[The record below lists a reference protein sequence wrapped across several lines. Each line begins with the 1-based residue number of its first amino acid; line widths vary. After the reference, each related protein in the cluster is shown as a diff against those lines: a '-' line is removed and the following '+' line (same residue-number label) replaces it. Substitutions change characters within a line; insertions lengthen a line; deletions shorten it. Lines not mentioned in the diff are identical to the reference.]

1 MVVRQPFRHV
11 RADAAH
17 AAHVTPITILLVEIS
32 QQTREFVRD
41 HRTENV
47 RDVALHAKRTPDLDL
62 PWALDQI
69 AGWQT
74 ARTKLPRWAETDGII
89 YPPHLSMEQCSSEP
103 TARYKAELAVRLM
116 AADAAPMQSDATAR
130 TRSGQSDG
138 PHESTVSV
146 TSTGAVPA
154 APRRGRLI
162 DLTGGFG
169 VDFSTMARNFAQ
181 AVYVERQ
188 RDLCAIAR
196 HNLDLLGLDDAQV
209 VNADAASFLA
219 TAEDADIIVIDP
231 ARRDEH
237 GGRTFAIADCTPDV
251 LGMLDLLTAK
261 AGHVLVKLSPMLDWH
276 KAVEDCR
283 GTVREVHIVA
293 VANECKELLLV
304 LRGQPDAVPVEDVP
318 VTVHCV
324 NITARGTERF
334 TVAADATGV
343 RSVGTARHSD
353 GVVTGTTNV
362 ESAND
367 GETLTGS
374 ADGAS
379 TGVTAGGTVVEN
391 SPTTDADGDPV
402 SHADDGL
409 PFRYLYEPNA
419 AIMKAGCFAALSTA
433 FGVSQLAPN
442 SHLFVSD
449 TPVERFPGRAFRVTA
464 VMTMG
469 KKDLKRGLSGLT
481 HANITTRNFPMSVSQ
496 LRGRLKLQDGGDA
509 YLFATTDRD
518 DRRIIIRAT
527 HL

>member
-1 MVVRQPFRHV
+1 M
-11 RADAAH
+11 
-17 AAHVTPITILLVEIS
+17 EIS
-32 QQTREFVRD
+32 QQTREFIRS
-41 HRTENV
+41 HRTGNV
-47 RDVALHAKRTPDLDL
+47 RDLALHTKRTPDLDL

-74 ARTKLPRWAETDGII
+74 ARSKLPRWADTDGII

-103 TARYKAELAVRLM
+103 TARYKAELAARLM
-116 AADAAPMQSDATAR
+116 APDGAPAQSDIAAHAQSEQSDEPHDTTVSTTTTDAAAPDVAS
-130 TRSGQSDG
+130 
-138 PHESTVSV
+138 ST
-146 TSTGAVPA
+146 
-154 APRRGRLI
+154 PRRGRLI

-304 LRGQPDAVPVEDVP
+304 LRGQPDAVPVEDEP
-318 VTVHCV
+318 VIVHCV
-324 NITARGTERF
+324 NITARGAERF
-334 TVAADATGV
+334 TVVADAAGIHAI
-343 RSVGTARHSD
+343 GTARHPD
-353 GVVTGTTNV
+353 DDAIDATGA
-362 ESAND
+362 ESINA
-367 GETLTGS
+367 GAACTGS
-374 ADGAS
+374 ADGGS
-379 TGVTAGGTVVEN
+379 TGITVNRTATEGNPSNIARGT
-391 SPTTDADGDPV
+391 TADSEPV
-402 SHADDGL
+402 HSADDGL

-419 AIMKAGCFAALSTA
+419 AIMKAGCFAALSSA
-433 FGVSQLAPN
+433 FGVPQLAPN
-442 SHLFVSD
+442 SHLFGSD
-449 TPVERFPGRAFRVTA
+449 TPVEGFPGRAFRVDA
-464 VMTMG
+464 IMTMG

-481 HANITTRNFPMSVSQ
+481 HANISTRNFPMSVNQ
-496 LRGRLKLQDGGDA
+496 LRSKLRLQDGGDA
-509 YLFATTDRD
+509 YLFATTDRNA
-518 DRRIIIRAT
+518 RRIIIRAT
-527 HL
+527 RL

>member
-1 MVVRQPFRHV
+1 M
-11 RADAAH
+11 
-17 AAHVTPITILLVEIS
+17 EIS
-32 QQTREFVRD
+32 QQTREFIRS
-41 HRTENV
+41 HRTDNV
-47 RDVALHAKRTPDLDL
+47 RDLALHAKRTPDLDL

-74 ARTKLPRWAETDGII
+74 ARTKLPQWADTDGII

-103 TARYKAELAVRLM
+103 TARYKAELATRLM
-116 AADAAPMQSDATAR
+116 A
-130 TRSGQSDG
+130 SDG
-138 PHESTVSV
+138 AP
-146 TSTGAVPA
+146 

-188 RDLCAIAR
+188 PDLCAIAR
-196 HNLDLLGLDDAQV
+196 HNLDLLELGDAQV

-219 TAEDADIIVIDP
+219 TADRADVIVIDP

-318 VTVHCV
+318 VIVHCV

-334 TVAADATGV
+334 TVMADAAGV
-343 RSVGTARHSD
+343 HAVGTARHPDDAATCAANAESINANAVCTDSTNGGAVVGD
-353 GVVTGTTNV
+353 GPTGN
-362 ESAND
+362 
-367 GETLTGS
+367 
-374 ADGAS
+374 
-379 TGVTAGGTVVEN
+379 AG
-391 SPTTDADGDPV
+391 
-402 SHADDGL
+402 DGL

-419 AIMKAGCFAALSTA
+419 AIMKAGCFDALSST
-433 FGVSQLAPN
+433 FGVPQLATN
-442 SHLFVSD
+442 SHLFISD
-449 TPVERFPGRAFRVTA
+449 TPVEGFPGRAFRVVA
-464 VMTMG
+464 IMSMG

-481 HANITTRNFPMSVSQ
+481 HANIATRNFPMSVSQ
-496 LRGRLKLQDGGDA
+496 LRSKLKLQDGGDT
-509 YLFATTDRD
+509 YLFATTDRNA
-518 DRRIIIRAT
+518 RRIIIRAT
-527 HL
+527 RL

>member
-1 MVVRQPFRHV
+1 M
-11 RADAAH
+11 
-17 AAHVTPITILLVEIS
+17 EIS
-32 QQTREFVRD
+32 QQTREFIRSHRTDDVRD
-41 HRTENV
+41 L
-47 RDVALHAKRTPDLDL
+47 ALHAKRTPDLDL

-74 ARTKLPRWAETDGII
+74 ARSKLPRWADTDGII

-103 TARYKAELAVRLM
+103 TARYKAELAARLM
-116 AADAAPMQSDATAR
+116 ASDGAPAQSDATAHAQ
-130 TRSGQSDG
+130 SEQSDE
-138 PHESTVSV
+138 PTVP
-146 TSTGAVPA
+146 TTTTDTAAP

-169 VDFSTMARNFAQ
+169 VDFSTMARDFAQ

-188 RDLCAIAR
+188 PDLCAIAR
-196 HNLDLLGLDDAQV
+196 HNLDLLGLGDAQV

-219 TAEDADIIVIDP
+219 TAEDSDIIVIDP

-237 GGRTFAIADCTPDV
+237 GGRTFAIADCTPDI

-304 LRGQPDAVPVEDVP
+304 LRGQPDAVPVEDVT

-334 TVAADATGV
+334 TVMADAAGV
-343 RSVGTARHSD
+343 HAVGTARHPD
-353 GVVTGTTNV
+353 DAATCAANA
-362 ESAND
+362 ESINANAVCTDSTD
-367 GETLTGS
+367 GEPVAEGGPTGN
-374 ADGAS
+374 AVGNP
-379 TGVTAGGTVVEN
+379 GN
-391 SPTTDADGDPV
+391 
-402 SHADDGL
+402 HADDGL

-419 AIMKAGCFAALSTA
+419 AIMKAGCFAALSSA
-433 FGVSQLAPN
+433 FRVPQLAPN
-442 SHLFVSD
+442 SHLFISD
-449 TPVERFPGRAFRVTA
+449 TSVEGFPGRAFRVAT

-481 HANITTRNFPMSVSQ
+481 HANIATRNFPMSVSQ

>member
-1 MVVRQPFRHV
+1 
-11 RADAAH
+11 
-17 AAHVTPITILLVEIS
+17 
-32 QQTREFVRD
+32 
-41 HRTENV
+41 
-47 RDVALHAKRTPDLDL
+47 
-62 PWALDQI
+62 
-69 AGWQT
+69 
-74 ARTKLPRWAETDGII
+74 
-89 YPPHLSMEQCSSEP
+89 
-103 TARYKAELAVRLM
+103 
-116 AADAAPMQSDATAR
+116 
-130 TRSGQSDG
+130 
-138 PHESTVSV
+138 
-146 TSTGAVPA
+146 
-154 APRRGRLI
+154 
-162 DLTGGFG
+162 
-169 VDFSTMARNFAQ
+169 MARDFAQ

-188 RDLCAIAR
+188 PDLCAIAR
-196 HNLDLLGLDDAQV
+196 HNLDLLGLGDAQV

-219 TAEDADIIVIDP
+219 TADRADIIVIDP

-237 GGRTFAIADCTPDV
+237 GGRTFAIADCTPDI

-283 GTVREVHIVA
+283 GTVQEVHIVA

-304 LRGQPDAVPVEDVP
+304 LRGRPDAVPVEDVT

-334 TVAADATGV
+334 TVMADAAGV
-343 RSVGTARHSD
+343 HAVGTARHPD
-353 GVVTGTTNV
+353 DAATCAANA
-362 ESAND
+362 ESVNANAVCTDSTD
-367 GETLTGS
+367 GEPVAEGGPTGN
-374 ADGAS
+374 AVGNP
-379 TGVTAGGTVVEN
+379 GN
-391 SPTTDADGDPV
+391 
-402 SHADDGL
+402 HADDGL

-419 AIMKAGCFAALSTA
+419 AMMKAGCFAALSSA
-433 FGVSQLAPN
+433 FGVPQLATN

-449 TPVERFPGRAFRVTA
+449 TPVEGFPGRAFRVAT

-481 HANITTRNFPMSVSQ
+481 HANIATRNFPMSVSQ

>member
-1 MVVRQPFRHV
+1 MFRCVHV
-11 RADAAH
+11 GAAH
-17 AAHVTPITILLVEIS
+17 AAHMTPITILLVEIS
-32 QQTREFVRD
+32 QQTREFIRNHRTDDVRD
-41 HRTENV
+41 L
-47 RDVALHAKRTPDLDL
+47 ALHAKRTPDLDL

-74 ARTKLPRWAETDGII
+74 ARSKLPRWADTDGII

-103 TARYKAELAVRLM
+103 AARYKAQLAVRLM
-116 AADAAPMQSDATAR
+116 A
-130 TRSGQSDG
+130 SDG
-138 PHESTVSV
+138 AP
-146 TSTGAVPA
+146 

-188 RDLCAIAR
+188 PDLCDIAR
-196 HNLDLLGLDDAQV
+196 HNLDLLGLGDAQV

-237 GGRTFAIADCTPDV
+237 GGRTFAIADCTPDI

-304 LRGQPDAVPVEDVP
+304 LRGQPDAVPVEDVT

-334 TVAADATGV
+334 TVMADAAGV
-343 RSVGTARHSD
+343 HAVGTTRHPD
-353 GVVTGTTNV
+353 DAATCAANA
-362 ESAND
+362 ESVNANAVCTDSTD
-367 GETLTGS
+367 GEPVAEGGPTGN
-374 ADGAS
+374 AVGNP
-379 TGVTAGGTVVEN
+379 GN
-391 SPTTDADGDPV
+391 
-402 SHADDGL
+402 HADDGL

-419 AIMKAGCFAALSTA
+419 AMMKAGCFAALSSA
-433 FGVSQLAPN
+433 FGVPQLAPN

-449 TPVERFPGRAFRVTA
+449 TPVEGFPGRAFRVDA
-464 VMTMG
+464 IMTMG

-481 HANITTRNFPMSVSQ
+481 HANISTRNFPMSVNQ
-496 LRGRLKLQDGGDA
+496 LRSKLRLQDGGDA
-509 YLFATTDRD
+509 YLFATTDHNA
-518 DRRIIIRAT
+518 RRIIIRAT
-527 HL
+527 RL

>member
-1 MVVRQPFRHV
+1 M
-11 RADAAH
+11 
-17 AAHVTPITILLVEIS
+17 EIS
-32 QQTREFVRD
+32 QQTREFIRSHRTDDVRD
-41 HRTENV
+41 L
-47 RDVALHAKRTPDLDL
+47 ALHAKRTPDLDL

-74 ARTKLPRWAETDGII
+74 ARTKLPQWADTDGII

-103 TARYKAELAVRLM
+103 TARYKAELATRLM
-116 AADAAPMQSDATAR
+116 A
-130 TRSGQSDG
+130 SDG
-138 PHESTVSV
+138 AP
-146 TSTGAVPA
+146 

-188 RDLCAIAR
+188 PDLCDIAR
-196 HNLDLLGLDDAQV
+196 HNLDLLGLGDAQV

-237 GGRTFAIADCTPDV
+237 GGRTFAIADCTPDI

-304 LRGQPDAVPVEDVP
+304 LRGQPDAVPVEDVT

-343 RSVGTARHSD
+343 HSVGTARHSD
-353 GVVTGTTNV
+353 G
-362 ESAND
+362 A
-367 GETLTGS
+367 
-374 ADGAS
+374 A
-379 TGVTAGGTVVEN
+379 TGVTAGGTVAED
-391 SPTTDADGDPV
+391 SSTTDADGDPV

-419 AIMKAGCFAALSTA
+419 AIMKAGCFAALSSA
-433 FGVSQLAPN
+433 FRVPQLAPN
-442 SHLFVSD
+442 SHLFISD
-449 TPVERFPGRAFRVTA
+449 TSVEGFPGRAFRVAT

-469 KKDLKRGLSGLT
+469 KKDLKRGLSGLM
-481 HANITTRNFPMSVSQ
+481 HANIATRNFPMSVSQ

>member
-1 MVVRQPFRHV
+1 MFRCVHV
-11 RADAAH
+11 GAAH
-17 AAHVTPITILLVEIS
+17 AAHMTPITILLVEIS
-32 QQTREFVRD
+32 QQTREFVRN

-47 RDVALHAKRTPDLDL
+47 RDLALHAKRTPDLDL

-103 TARYKAELAVRLM
+103 TARYKAQLAARLM
-116 AADAAPMQSDATAR
+116 AAHGAAAQSDATAR
-130 TRSGQSDG
+130 AQSEQSEQSGR
-138 PHESTVSV
+138 PHEST
-146 TSTGAVPA
+146 TAAAATGAVPT

-188 RDLCAIAR
+188 PDLCAIAR

-219 TAEDADIIVIDP
+219 TADRADIIVIDP

-237 GGRTFAIADCTPDV
+237 GGRTFAIADCTPDI
-251 LGMLDLLTAK
+251 LGMLDLYTAK

-283 GTVREVHIVA
+283 GTVQEVHIVA

-304 LRGQPDAVPVEDVP
+304 LRGRPDAVPVEDAP

-324 NITARGTERF
+324 NITARSTERF

-343 RSVGTARHSD
+343 HSVGTSRHSD
-353 GVVTGTTNV
+353 GAATGTTNI

-367 GETLTGS
+367 GEALAGS
-374 ADGAS
+374 ADGAA
-379 TGVTAGGTVVEN
+379 TGVTAGGTVAED
-391 SPTTDADGDPV
+391 SSTTDADGDPV

-419 AIMKAGCFAALSTA
+419 AIMKAGCFDALSSA
-433 FGVSQLAPN
+433 YELPQLATN

-449 TPVERFPGRAFRVTA
+449 APVEGFPGRAFRVTA

-481 HANITTRNFPMSVSQ
+481 HANIATRNFPMSVNQ
-496 LRGRLKLQDGGDA
+496 LRSKLRLQDGGDA
-509 YLFATTDRD
+509 YLFATTDRNA
-518 DRRIIIRAT
+518 RRIIIRAT

>member
-1 MVVRQPFRHV
+1 M
-11 RADAAH
+11 
-17 AAHVTPITILLVEIS
+17 EIS
-32 QQTREFVRD
+32 QQTREFIRNHRTDDVRD
-41 HRTENV
+41 L
-47 RDVALHAKRTPDLDL
+47 ALHAKRTPDLDL

-74 ARTKLPRWAETDGII
+74 ARSKLPRWADTDGII

-103 TARYKAELAVRLM
+103 TARYKAELAARLM
-116 AADAAPMQSDATAR
+116 ASDGAPAQSDATAHAQ
-130 TRSGQSDG
+130 SEQSDE
-138 PHESTVSV
+138 PTVP
-146 TSTGAVPA
+146 TTTTDTAAP

-169 VDFSTMARNFAQ
+169 VDFSTMARDFAQ

-188 RDLCAIAR
+188 PDLCAIAR
-196 HNLDLLGLDDAQV
+196 HNLDLLGLGDAQV

-237 GGRTFAIADCTPDV
+237 GGRTFAIADCTPDI

-304 LRGQPDAVPVEDVP
+304 LRGQPDAVPVEDVT

-334 TVAADATGV
+334 TVMADAAGV
-343 RSVGTARHSD
+343 HAVGTARHPD
-353 GVVTGTTNV
+353 DAATCAANA
-362 ESAND
+362 ESVNANAVCTDSTD
-367 GETLTGS
+367 GEPVAEGGPTGN
-374 ADGAS
+374 AVGNP
-379 TGVTAGGTVVEN
+379 GN
-391 SPTTDADGDPV
+391 
-402 SHADDGL
+402 HADDGL

-419 AIMKAGCFAALSTA
+419 AMMKAGCFAALSSA
-433 FGVSQLAPN
+433 FGVPQLATN

-449 TPVERFPGRAFRVTA
+449 TPVEGFPGRAFRVAT

-481 HANITTRNFPMSVSQ
+481 HANIATRNFPMSVSQ

>member
-1 MVVRQPFRHV
+1 M
-11 RADAAH
+11 
-17 AAHVTPITILLVEIS
+17 EIS
-32 QQTREFVRD
+32 QQTREFIRSHRTDDVRD
-41 HRTENV
+41 L
-47 RDVALHAKRTPDLDL
+47 ALHAKRTPDLDL

-74 ARTKLPRWAETDGII
+74 ARTKLPQWADTDGII

-103 TARYKAELAVRLM
+103 TARYKAELATRLM
-116 AADAAPMQSDATAR
+116 A
-130 TRSGQSDG
+130 SDG
-138 PHESTVSV
+138 AP
-146 TSTGAVPA
+146 

-188 RDLCAIAR
+188 PDLCDIAR
-196 HNLDLLGLDDAQV
+196 HNLDLLGLGDAQV

-237 GGRTFAIADCTPDV
+237 GGRTFAIADCTPDI

-304 LRGQPDAVPVEDVP
+304 LRGQPDAVPVEDVT

-334 TVAADATGV
+334 TVMADAAGV
-343 RSVGTARHSD
+343 HAVGTARHPD
-353 GVVTGTTNV
+353 DAATCAANA
-362 ESAND
+362 ESINANAVCTDSTD
-367 GETLTGS
+367 GEPVAEGGPTGN
-374 ADGAS
+374 AVGNP
-379 TGVTAGGTVVEN
+379 GN
-391 SPTTDADGDPV
+391 
-402 SHADDGL
+402 HADDGL

-419 AIMKAGCFAALSTA
+419 AMMKAGCFAALSSA
-433 FGVSQLAPN
+433 FGVPQLAPN

-449 TPVERFPGRAFRVTA
+449 TPVEGFPGRAFRVDA
-464 VMTMG
+464 IMTMG

-481 HANITTRNFPMSVSQ
+481 HANIATRNFPMSVNQ

>member
-1 MVVRQPFRHV
+1 M
-11 RADAAH
+11 
-17 AAHVTPITILLVEIS
+17 EIS
-32 QQTREFVRD
+32 QQTREFIRSHRTDDVRD
-41 HRTENV
+41 L
-47 RDVALHAKRTPDLDL
+47 ALHAKRTPDLDL

-74 ARTKLPRWAETDGII
+74 ARTKLPQWADTDGII

-103 TARYKAELAVRLM
+103 TARYKAELATRLM
-116 AADAAPMQSDATAR
+116 ASDGAPAQSDIAAHAQSEQSDEPHDTTVSTTTADTAAPDVAS
-130 TRSGQSDG
+130 
-138 PHESTVSV
+138 
-146 TSTGAVPA
+146 A

-188 RDLCAIAR
+188 PDLCAIAR
-196 HNLDLLGLDDAQV
+196 HNLDLLGLGDAQV

-219 TAEDADIIVIDP
+219 TADRADIIVIDP

-237 GGRTFAIADCTPDV
+237 GGRTFAIADCTPDI

-304 LRGQPDAVPVEDVP
+304 LRGRPDAVPVEDVT

-324 NITARGTERF
+324 NITARGTEWF
-334 TVAADATGV
+334 TVVADATGV
-343 RSVGTARHSD
+343 HSVGTARHSD
-353 GVVTGTTNV
+353 G
-362 ESAND
+362 A
-367 GETLTGS
+367 
-374 ADGAS
+374 A
-379 TGVTAGGTVVEN
+379 TGVTAGGTVAED
-391 SPTTDADGDPV
+391 SSTTDADGDPV

-419 AIMKAGCFAALSTA
+419 AIMKAGCFAALSSA
-433 FGVSQLAPN
+433 FRVPQLAPN
-442 SHLFVSD
+442 SHLFISD
-449 TPVERFPGRAFRVTA
+449 TSVEGFPGRAFRVAT

-481 HANITTRNFPMSVSQ
+481 HANIATRNFPMSVSQ

>member
-1 MVVRQPFRHV
+1 M
-11 RADAAH
+11 
-17 AAHVTPITILLVEIS
+17 EIS
-32 QQTREFVRD
+32 QQTREFIRNHRTDDVRD
-41 HRTENV
+41 L
-47 RDVALHAKRTPDLDL
+47 ALHAKRTPDLDL

-74 ARTKLPRWAETDGII
+74 ARSKLPRWADTDGII

-103 TARYKAELAVRLM
+103 TARYKAELAARLM
-116 AADAAPMQSDATAR
+116 ASDGAPAQSDATAHAQ
-130 TRSGQSDG
+130 SEQSDE
-138 PHESTVSV
+138 PTVP
-146 TSTGAVPA
+146 TTTTDTAAP

-169 VDFSTMARNFAQ
+169 VDFSTMARDFAQ

-188 RDLCAIAR
+188 PDLCAIAR
-196 HNLDLLGLDDAQV
+196 HNLDLLGLGDAQV

-237 GGRTFAIADCTPDV
+237 GGRTFAIADCTPDI

-304 LRGQPDAVPVEDVP
+304 LRGQPDAVPVEDVTA
-318 VTVHCV
+318 TVHCV

-334 TVAADATGV
+334 TVMADAAGV
-343 RSVGTARHSD
+343 HAVGTARHPD
-353 GVVTGTTNV
+353 DAATCAANA
-362 ESAND
+362 ESVNANAVCTDSTD
-367 GETLTGS
+367 GEPVAEGGPTGN
-374 ADGAS
+374 AVGNP
-379 TGVTAGGTVVEN
+379 GN
-391 SPTTDADGDPV
+391 
-402 SHADDGL
+402 HADDGL

-419 AIMKAGCFAALSTA
+419 AIMKAGCFDALSSA
-433 FGVSQLAPN
+433 YELPQLATN

-449 TPVERFPGRAFRVTA
+449 APVEGFPGRAFRVTA

-481 HANITTRNFPMSVSQ
+481 HANIATRNFPMSVSQ

>member
-1 MVVRQPFRHV
+1 M
-11 RADAAH
+11 
-17 AAHVTPITILLVEIS
+17 EIS
-32 QQTREFVRD
+32 QQTREFIRSHRTDDVRD
-41 HRTENV
+41 L
-47 RDVALHAKRTPDLDL
+47 ALHAKRTPDLDL

-74 ARTKLPRWAETDGII
+74 ARTKLPQWADTDGII

-103 TARYKAELAVRLM
+103 TARYKAELATRLM
-116 AADAAPMQSDATAR
+116 ASDGAPAQSDIAAHAQSEQSDEPHDTTVSTTTADTAAPDVAS
-130 TRSGQSDG
+130 
-138 PHESTVSV
+138 
-146 TSTGAVPA
+146 A

-188 RDLCAIAR
+188 PDLCDIAR
-196 HNLDLLGLDDAQV
+196 HNLDLLGLGDAQV

-219 TAEDADIIVIDP
+219 PAEDADIIVIDP

-237 GGRTFAIADCTPDV
+237 GGRTFAIADCTPDI

-304 LRGQPDAVPVEDVP
+304 LRGQPDAVPVEDVT

-343 RSVGTARHSD
+343 HSVGTARHSD
-353 GVVTGTTNV
+353 G
-362 ESAND
+362 A
-367 GETLTGS
+367 
-374 ADGAS
+374 A
-379 TGVTAGGTVVEN
+379 TGVTAGGTVAED
-391 SPTTDADGDPV
+391 SSTTDADGDPV

-419 AIMKAGCFAALSTA
+419 AIMKAGCFAALSSA
-433 FGVSQLAPN
+433 FRVPQLAPN
-442 SHLFVSD
+442 SHLFISD
-449 TPVERFPGRAFRVTA
+449 TSVEGFPGRAFRVAT

-481 HANITTRNFPMSVSQ
+481 HANIATRNFPMSVSQ

>member
-1 MVVRQPFRHV
+1 MFRCVHV
-11 RADAAH
+11 GAAH
-17 AAHVTPITILLVEIS
+17 AAHMTPITILLVEIS
-32 QQTREFVRD
+32 QQTREFIRSHRTDDVRD
-41 HRTENV
+41 L
-47 RDVALHAKRTPDLDL
+47 ALHAKRTPDLDL

-74 ARTKLPRWAETDGII
+74 ARTKLPQWADTDGII

-103 TARYKAELAVRLM
+103 TARYKAELATRLM
-116 AADAAPMQSDATAR
+116 A
-130 TRSGQSDG
+130 SDG
-138 PHESTVSV
+138 AP
-146 TSTGAVPA
+146 

-188 RDLCAIAR
+188 PDLCDIAR
-196 HNLDLLGLDDAQV
+196 HNLDLLGLGDAQV

-237 GGRTFAIADCTPDV
+237 GGRTFAIADCTPDI

-304 LRGQPDAVPVEDVP
+304 LRGQPDAVPVEDVT

-343 RSVGTARHSD
+343 HSVGTARHSD
-353 GVVTGTTNV
+353 G
-362 ESAND
+362 A
-367 GETLTGS
+367 
-374 ADGAS
+374 A
-379 TGVTAGGTVVEN
+379 TGVTAGGTVAED
-391 SPTTDADGDPV
+391 SSTTDADGDPV

-419 AIMKAGCFAALSTA
+419 AIMKAGCFAALSSA
-433 FGVSQLAPN
+433 FRVPQLAPN
-442 SHLFVSD
+442 SHLFISD
-449 TPVERFPGRAFRVTA
+449 TSVEGFPGRAFRVAT

-469 KKDLKRGLSGLT
+469 KKDLKRGLSGLM
-481 HANITTRNFPMSVSQ
+481 HANIATRNFPMSVSQ

>member
-1 MVVRQPFRHV
+1 MFRCVHV
-11 RADAAH
+11 GAAH
-17 AAHVTPITILLVEIS
+17 AAHMTPITILLVEIS
-32 QQTREFVRD
+32 QQTREFVRN

-47 RDVALHAKRTPDLDL
+47 RDLALHAKRTPDLDL

-103 TARYKAELAVRLM
+103 TARYKAQLAARLM
-116 AADAAPMQSDATAR
+116 AAHGAAAQSDATAR
-130 TRSGQSDG
+130 AQSEQSEQSGR
-138 PHESTVSV
+138 PHEST
-146 TSTGAVPA
+146 TAAAATGAVPT

-188 RDLCAIAR
+188 PDLCAIAR

-219 TAEDADIIVIDP
+219 TADRADIIVIDP

-237 GGRTFAIADCTPDV
+237 GGRTFAIADCTPDI
-251 LGMLDLLTAK
+251 LGMLDLYTAK

-283 GTVREVHIVA
+283 GTVQEVHIVA

-304 LRGQPDAVPVEDVP
+304 LRGRPDAVPVEDAP

-324 NITARGTERF
+324 NITARSTERF

-343 RSVGTARHSD
+343 HSVGTSRHSD
-353 GVVTGTTNV
+353 GAATGTTNI

-367 GETLTGS
+367 GEALAGS
-374 ADGAS
+374 ADGAA
-379 TGVTAGGTVVEN
+379 TGVTAGGTVAED
-391 SPTTDADGDPV
+391 SSTTDADGDPV

-419 AIMKAGCFAALSTA
+419 AIMKAGCFDALSSA
-433 FGVSQLAPN
+433 YELPQLATN

-449 TPVERFPGRAFRVTA
+449 APVEGFPGRAFRVTA

-481 HANITTRNFPMSVSQ
+481 HANISTRNFPMSVSQ

-527 HL
+527 RL

>member
-1 MVVRQPFRHV
+1 M
-11 RADAAH
+11 
-17 AAHVTPITILLVEIS
+17 EIS
-32 QQTREFVRD
+32 QQTREFIRSHRTDDVRD
-41 HRTENV
+41 L
-47 RDVALHAKRTPDLDL
+47 ALHAKRTPDLDL

-74 ARTKLPRWAETDGII
+74 ARTKLPQWADTDGII

-103 TARYKAELAVRLM
+103 TARYKAELATRLM
-116 AADAAPMQSDATAR
+116 ASDGAPAQSDIAAHAQSEQSDEPHDTTVSTTTADTAAPDVAS
-130 TRSGQSDG
+130 
-138 PHESTVSV
+138 
-146 TSTGAVPA
+146 A

-188 RDLCAIAR
+188 PDLCDIAR
-196 HNLDLLGLDDAQV
+196 HNLDLLGLGDAQV

-237 GGRTFAIADCTPDV
+237 GGRTFAIADCTPDI

-304 LRGQPDAVPVEDVP
+304 LRGQPDAVPVEDVT

-343 RSVGTARHSD
+343 HSVGTARHSD
-353 GVVTGTTNV
+353 GAATGTTNI

-367 GETLTGS
+367 GEALAGS
-374 ADGAS
+374 ADGAA
-379 TGVTAGGTVVEN
+379 TGVTAGGTVAED
-391 SPTTDADGDPV
+391 SSTTDADGDPV

-419 AIMKAGCFAALSTA
+419 AIMKAGCFAALSSA
-433 FGVSQLAPN
+433 FRVPQLAPN

-449 TPVERFPGRAFRVTA
+449 TPVEGFPGRAFRVDA
-464 VMTMG
+464 IMTMG

-481 HANITTRNFPMSVSQ
+481 HANISTRNFPMSVNQ
-496 LRGRLKLQDGGDA
+496 LRSKLRLQDGGDA
-509 YLFATTDRD
+509 YLFATTDHNA
-518 DRRIIIRAT
+518 RRIIIRAT
-527 HL
+527 RL

>member
-1 MVVRQPFRHV
+1 MFRCVHV
-11 RADAAH
+11 GAAH
-17 AAHVTPITILLVEIS
+17 AAHMTPITILLVEIS
-32 QQTREFVRD
+32 QQTREFIRNHRTDDVRD
-41 HRTENV
+41 L
-47 RDVALHAKRTPDLDL
+47 ALHAKRTPDLDL

-74 ARTKLPRWAETDGII
+74 ARTKLPQWADTDGII

-103 TARYKAELAVRLM
+103 TARYKAELATRLM
-116 AADAAPMQSDATAR
+116 ASDGAPAQSDIAAHAQSEQSDEPHDTTVSTTTADTAAPDVAS
-130 TRSGQSDG
+130 
-138 PHESTVSV
+138 
-146 TSTGAVPA
+146 A

-188 RDLCAIAR
+188 PDLCDIAR
-196 HNLDLLGLDDAQV
+196 HNLDLLGLGDAQV

-219 TAEDADIIVIDP
+219 TAEDADIIVVDP

-237 GGRTFAIADCTPDV
+237 GGRTFAIADCTPDI

-304 LRGQPDAVPVEDVP
+304 LRGQPDAVPVEDVT

-324 NITARGTERF
+324 NITARGTEWF
-334 TVAADATGV
+334 TVVADATGV
-343 RSVGTARHSD
+343 HSVGTARHSD
-353 GVVTGTTNV
+353 G
-362 ESAND
+362 A
-367 GETLTGS
+367 
-374 ADGAS
+374 A
-379 TGVTAGGTVVEN
+379 TGVTAGGTVAED
-391 SPTTDADGDPV
+391 SSTTDADGDPV

-419 AIMKAGCFAALSTA
+419 AIMKAGCFAALSSA
-433 FGVSQLAPN
+433 FRVPQLAPN
-442 SHLFVSD
+442 SHLFISD
-449 TPVERFPGRAFRVTA
+449 TSVEGFPGRAFRVAT

-481 HANITTRNFPMSVSQ
+481 HANIATRNFPMSVSQ

>member
-1 MVVRQPFRHV
+1 
-11 RADAAH
+11 
-17 AAHVTPITILLVEIS
+17 
-32 QQTREFVRD
+32 
-41 HRTENV
+41 
-47 RDVALHAKRTPDLDL
+47 
-62 PWALDQI
+62 
-69 AGWQT
+69 
-74 ARTKLPRWAETDGII
+74 
-89 YPPHLSMEQCSSEP
+89 
-103 TARYKAELAVRLM
+103 
-116 AADAAPMQSDATAR
+116 
-130 TRSGQSDG
+130 
-138 PHESTVSV
+138 
-146 TSTGAVPA
+146 
-154 APRRGRLI
+154 
-162 DLTGGFG
+162 
-169 VDFSTMARNFAQ
+169 MARDFAQ

-188 RDLCAIAR
+188 PDLCAIAR
-196 HNLDLLGLDDAQV
+196 HNLDLLELGDAQV

-237 GGRTFAIADCTPDV
+237 GGRTFAIADCTPDI

-304 LRGQPDAVPVEDVP
+304 LRGRPDAVPVEDVT

-334 TVAADATGV
+334 TVMADAAGV
-343 RSVGTARHSD
+343 HAVGTARHPDDAATCAANTESINAN
-353 GVVTGTTNV
+353 VVCTDST
-362 ESAND
+362 D
-367 GETLTGS
+367 GEPVAEGGPTGN
-374 ADGAS
+374 AVGNP
-379 TGVTAGGTVVEN
+379 GN
-391 SPTTDADGDPV
+391 
-402 SHADDGL
+402 HADDGL

-419 AIMKAGCFAALSTA
+419 AMMKAGCFAALSSA
-433 FGVSQLAPN
+433 FRVPQLAPN
-442 SHLFVSD
+442 SHLFISD
-449 TPVERFPGRAFRVTA
+449 TSVEGFPGRAFRVAT

-481 HANITTRNFPMSVSQ
+481 HANIATRNFPMSVSQ

-527 HL
+527 RL

>member
-1 MVVRQPFRHV
+1 
-11 RADAAH
+11 
-17 AAHVTPITILLVEIS
+17 
-32 QQTREFVRD
+32 
-41 HRTENV
+41 
-47 RDVALHAKRTPDLDL
+47 
-62 PWALDQI
+62 
-69 AGWQT
+69 
-74 ARTKLPRWAETDGII
+74 
-89 YPPHLSMEQCSSEP
+89 MEQCSSEP
-103 TARYKAELAVRLM
+103 TARYKAELAARLM
-116 AADAAPMQSDATAR
+116 ASDGAPAQSDATAHAQ
-130 TRSGQSDG
+130 SEQSDE
-138 PHESTVSV
+138 PTVP
-146 TSTGAVPA
+146 TTTTDTAAP

-169 VDFSTMARNFAQ
+169 VDFSTMARDFAQ

-188 RDLCAIAR
+188 PDLCAIAR
-196 HNLDLLGLDDAQV
+196 HNLDLLGLGDAQV

-237 GGRTFAIADCTPDV
+237 GGRTFAIADCTPDI

-304 LRGQPDAVPVEDVP
+304 LRGRPDAVPVEDVT

-334 TVAADATGV
+334 TVMADAAGV
-343 RSVGTARHSD
+343 HAVGTARHPD
-353 GVVTGTTNV
+353 DAATCAANA
-362 ESAND
+362 ESINANAVCTDSTD
-367 GETLTGS
+367 GEPVAEGGPTGN
-374 ADGAS
+374 AVGNP
-379 TGVTAGGTVVEN
+379 GN
-391 SPTTDADGDPV
+391 
-402 SHADDGL
+402 HADDGL

-419 AIMKAGCFAALSTA
+419 AMMKAGCFAALSSA
-433 FGVSQLAPN
+433 FGVPQLAPN

-449 TPVERFPGRAFRVTA
+449 TPVEGFPGRAFRVDA
-464 VMTMG
+464 IMTMG

-481 HANITTRNFPMSVSQ
+481 HANIATRNFPMSVSQ

>member
-1 MVVRQPFRHV
+1 M
-11 RADAAH
+11 
-17 AAHVTPITILLVEIS
+17 EIS
-32 QQTREFVRD
+32 QQTREFIRSHRTDDVRD
-41 HRTENV
+41 L
-47 RDVALHAKRTPDLDL
+47 ALHAKRTPDLDL

-74 ARTKLPRWAETDGII
+74 ARTKLPQWADTDGII
-89 YPPHLSMEQCSSEP
+89 YPLHLSMEQCSSEP
-103 TARYKAELAVRLM
+103 TARYKAELATRLM
-116 AADAAPMQSDATAR
+116 ASDGAPAQSDIAAHAQSEQSDEPHDTTVSTTTADTAAPDIAS
-130 TRSGQSDG
+130 
-138 PHESTVSV
+138 
-146 TSTGAVPA
+146 A

-188 RDLCAIAR
+188 PDLCDIAR
-196 HNLDLLGLDDAQV
+196 HNLDLLGLGDAQV

-237 GGRTFAIADCTPDV
+237 GGRTFAIADCTPDI

-304 LRGQPDAVPVEDVP
+304 LRGQPDAVPVEDVT

-334 TVAADATGV
+334 TVAADAAGV
-343 RSVGTARHSD
+343 HAVGTARHSD
-353 GVVTGTTNV
+353 G
-362 ESAND
+362 A
-367 GETLTGS
+367 
-374 ADGAS
+374 A
-379 TGVTAGGTVVEN
+379 TGVTAGGTVAED
-391 SPTTDADGDPV
+391 SSTTDADGDPV

-419 AIMKAGCFAALSTA
+419 AIMKAGCFAALSSA
-433 FGVSQLAPN
+433 FRVPQLAPN
-442 SHLFVSD
+442 SHLFISD
-449 TPVERFPGRAFRVTA
+449 TSVEGFPGRAFRVAT

-469 KKDLKRGLSGLT
+469 KKDLKRGLSGLM
-481 HANITTRNFPMSVSQ
+481 HANIATRNFPMSVSQ

>member
-1 MVVRQPFRHV
+1 M
-11 RADAAH
+11 
-17 AAHVTPITILLVEIS
+17 
-32 QQTREFVRD
+32 
-41 HRTENV
+41 
-47 RDVALHAKRTPDLDL
+47 HAKRTPDLDL

-74 ARTKLPRWAETDGII
+74 ARTKLPQWADTDGII

-103 TARYKAELAVRLM
+103 TARYKAELAARLM
-116 AADAAPMQSDATAR
+116 ASDGAPAQSDATAHAQ
-130 TRSGQSDG
+130 SEQSDE
-138 PHESTVSV
+138 PTVP
-146 TSTGAVPA
+146 TTTTDTAAP

-169 VDFSTMARNFAQ
+169 VDFSTMARDFAQ

-188 RDLCAIAR
+188 PDLCAIAR
-196 HNLDLLGLDDAQV
+196 HNLDLLGLGDAQV

-237 GGRTFAIADCTPDV
+237 GGRTFAIADCTPDI

-304 LRGQPDAVPVEDVP
+304 LRGRPDAVPVEDVT

-324 NITARGTERF
+324 NITARGTEWF
-334 TVAADATGV
+334 TVVADATGV
-343 RSVGTARHSD
+343 HSVGTARHPD
-353 GVVTGTTNV
+353 DAATCAANA
-362 ESAND
+362 ESINANAVCTDSTD
-367 GETLTGS
+367 GEPVAEGGPTGN
-374 ADGAS
+374 AVGNP
-379 TGVTAGGTVVEN
+379 GN
-391 SPTTDADGDPV
+391 
-402 SHADDGL
+402 HADDGL

-419 AIMKAGCFAALSTA
+419 AIMKAGCFDALSSA
-433 FGVSQLAPN
+433 YELPQLATN

-449 TPVERFPGRAFRVTA
+449 TPVEGFPGRAFRVDA
-464 VMTMG
+464 IMTMG

-481 HANITTRNFPMSVSQ
+481 HANIATRNFPMSVSQ

-527 HL
+527 RL

>member
-1 MVVRQPFRHV
+1 MFRCVHV
-11 RADAAH
+11 GAAH
-17 AAHVTPITILLVEIS
+17 AAHMTPITILLVEIS
-32 QQTREFVRD
+32 QQTREFIRNHRTDDVRD
-41 HRTENV
+41 L
-47 RDVALHAKRTPDLDL
+47 ALHAKRTPDLDL

-74 ARTKLPRWAETDGII
+74 ARSKLPRWADTDGII

-103 TARYKAELAVRLM
+103 TARYKAELAARLM
-116 AADAAPMQSDATAR
+116 ASDGAPAQSDATAHAQ
-130 TRSGQSDG
+130 SEQSDE
-138 PHESTVSV
+138 PTVP
-146 TSTGAVPA
+146 TTTTDTAAP

-169 VDFSTMARNFAQ
+169 VDFSTMARDFAQ

-188 RDLCAIAR
+188 PDLCAIAR
-196 HNLDLLGLDDAQV
+196 HNLDLLGLGDAQV

-237 GGRTFAIADCTPDV
+237 GGRTFAIADCTPDI

-304 LRGQPDAVPVEDVP
+304 LRGQPDAVPVEDVT

-334 TVAADATGV
+334 TVMADAAGV
-343 RSVGTARHSD
+343 HAVGTARHPD
-353 GVVTGTTNV
+353 DAATCAANA
-362 ESAND
+362 ESVNANAVCTDSTD
-367 GETLTGS
+367 GEPVAEGGPTGN
-374 ADGAS
+374 AVGNP
-379 TGVTAGGTVVEN
+379 GN
-391 SPTTDADGDPV
+391 
-402 SHADDGL
+402 HADDGL

-419 AIMKAGCFAALSTA
+419 AIMKAGCFAALSSA
-433 FGVSQLAPN
+433 FRVPQLAPN
-442 SHLFVSD
+442 SHLFISD
-449 TPVERFPGRAFRVTA
+449 TSVEGFPGRAFRVAT

-481 HANITTRNFPMSVSQ
+481 HANIATRNFPMSVSQ

>member
-318 VTVHCV
+318 VIVHCV

-334 TVAADATGV
+334 TVMADAAGV
-343 RSVGTARHSD
+343 HAVGTARHPDDAATCAANAESINANAVCTDSTNGGAVVGD
-353 GVVTGTTNV
+353 GPTGN
-362 ESAND
+362 
-367 GETLTGS
+367 
-374 ADGAS
+374 
-379 TGVTAGGTVVEN
+379 AG
-391 SPTTDADGDPV
+391 
-402 SHADDGL
+402 DGL

-481 HANITTRNFPMSVSQ
+481 HANITTRNFPMSVNQ
-496 LRGRLKLQDGGDA
+496 LRGKLRLQDGGDA
-509 YLFATTDRD
+509 YLFATTDRNA
-518 DRRIIIRAT
+518 RRIIIRAT
-527 HL
+527 RL

>member
-1 MVVRQPFRHV
+1 MWVPYDHQYPVAVRQPFRHV
-11 RADAAH
+11 HVDAAH
-17 AAHVTPITILLVEIS
+17 AAHMTPITILLVEIS
-32 QQTREFVRD
+32 QQTREFVRN

-47 RDVALHAKRTPDLDL
+47 RDLALHAKRTPDLDL

-74 ARTKLPRWAETDGII
+74 ARTKLPRWAETDGVI

-103 TARYKAELAVRLM
+103 AARYKAQLAVRLM
-116 AADAAPMQSDATAR
+116 A
-130 TRSGQSDG
+130 SDG
-138 PHESTVSV
+138 AP
-146 TSTGAVPA
+146 

-169 VDFSTMARNFAQ
+169 VDFSVMARDFAQ

-188 RDLCAIAR
+188 PDLCAIAR
-196 HNLDLLGLDDAQV
+196 HNLDLLGLGDAQV

-219 TAEDADIIVIDP
+219 TADRADIIVIDP

-237 GGRTFAIADCTPDV
+237 GGRTFAIADCTPDI

-283 GTVREVHIVA
+283 GTVQEVHIVA

-304 LRGQPDAVPVEDVP
+304 LRGRPDAVPVEDAP

-343 RSVGTARHSD
+343 HSVGTARHSD
-353 GVVTGTTNV
+353 GAATGTTNI

-367 GETLTGS
+367 GEALAGS
-374 ADGAS
+374 ADGAA
-379 TGVTAGGTVVEN
+379 TGVTAGGTVAED
-391 SPTTDADGDPV
+391 SSTTDADGDPV

-419 AIMKAGCFAALSTA
+419 AIMKAGCFAALSSA
-433 FGVSQLAPN
+433 FRVPQLAPN
-442 SHLFVSD
+442 SHLFISD
-449 TPVERFPGRAFRVTA
+449 TSVEGFPGRAFRVAT

-481 HANITTRNFPMSVSQ
+481 HANIATRNFPMSVSQ

>member
-1 MVVRQPFRHV
+1 M
-11 RADAAH
+11 
-17 AAHVTPITILLVEIS
+17 EIS
-32 QQTREFVRD
+32 QQTREFIRS
-41 HRTENV
+41 HRTDNV
-47 RDVALHAKRTPDLDL
+47 RDLALHAKRTPDLDL

-74 ARTKLPRWAETDGII
+74 ARSKLPRWADTDGII

-103 TARYKAELAVRLM
+103 TARYKAELAARLM
-116 AADAAPMQSDATAR
+116 APDGAPAQSDIAAHAQSEQSDEPHDTTVSTTTTDAAAPDVAS
-130 TRSGQSDG
+130 
-138 PHESTVSV
+138 
-146 TSTGAVPA
+146 A

-188 RDLCAIAR
+188 PDLCAIAR
-196 HNLDLLGLDDAQV
+196 HNLDLLELGDAQV

-237 GGRTFAIADCTPDV
+237 GGRTFAIADCTPDI

-318 VTVHCV
+318 VIVHCV

-334 TVAADATGV
+334 TVMADAAGV
-343 RSVGTARHSD
+343 HAVGTARHPDDAATCAANAESINANAVCTDSTNGGAVVGD
-353 GVVTGTTNV
+353 GPTGN
-362 ESAND
+362 
-367 GETLTGS
+367 
-374 ADGAS
+374 
-379 TGVTAGGTVVEN
+379 AG
-391 SPTTDADGDPV
+391 
-402 SHADDGL
+402 DGL

-419 AIMKAGCFAALSTA
+419 AIMKAGCFDALSST
-433 FGVSQLAPN
+433 FGVPQLATN
-442 SHLFVSD
+442 SHLFISD
-449 TPVERFPGRAFRVTA
+449 TPVEGFPGRAFRVVA
-464 VMTMG
+464 IMSMG

-481 HANITTRNFPMSVSQ
+481 HANIATRNFPMSVSQ
-496 LRGRLKLQDGGDA
+496 LRSKLKLQDGGDT
-509 YLFATTDRD
+509 YLFATTDRNA
-518 DRRIIIRAT
+518 RRIIIRAT
-527 HL
+527 RL

>member
-1 MVVRQPFRHV
+1 MFRCVHV
-11 RADAAH
+11 GAAH
-17 AAHVTPITILLVEIS
+17 AARMTPITILLVEIS
-32 QQTREFVRD
+32 QQTREFIRS
-41 HRTENV
+41 HRTDDV
-47 RDVALHAKRTPDLDL
+47 RNLALHAKRTPDLDL

-74 ARTKLPRWAETDGII
+74 ARSKLPRWADTDGII

-103 TARYKAELAVRLM
+103 TARYKAELAARLM
-116 AADAAPMQSDATAR
+116 A
-130 TRSGQSDG
+130 SDG
-138 PHESTVSV
+138 
-146 TSTGAVPA
+146 APA
-154 APRRGRLI
+154 PCRGRLI

-169 VDFSTMARNFAQ
+169 VDFSTMARDFAQ

-188 RDLCAIAR
+188 PDLCAIAR
-196 HNLDLLGLDDAQV
+196 HNLDLLGLGDAQV

-219 TAEDADIIVIDP
+219 TADHADIIVIDP

-237 GGRTFAIADCTPDV
+237 GGRTFAIADCTPDI

-304 LRGQPDAVPVEDVP
+304 LRGRPDAVPVEDVP

-324 NITARGTERF
+324 NITTRGTERF
-334 TVAADATGV
+334 TVVADATGV

-379 TGVTAGGTVVEN
+379 TGVTAGGTVAED

-419 AIMKAGCFAALSTA
+419 AIMKAGCFAALSSA
-433 FGVSQLAPN
+433 FEVPQLAPN

-449 TPVERFPGRAFRVTA
+449 TPVEGFPGRAFRVDA
-464 VMTMG
+464 IMTMG

-481 HANITTRNFPMSVSQ
+481 HANIATRNFPMSVNQ
-496 LRGRLKLQDGGDA
+496 LRGKLRLQDGGDA
-509 YLFATTDRD
+509 YLFATTDRNA
-518 DRRIIIRAT
+518 RRIIIRAT
-527 HL
+527 RL

>member
-1 MVVRQPFRHV
+1 MFRCVHV
-11 RADAAH
+11 GAAH
-17 AAHVTPITILLVEIS
+17 AAHMTPITILLVEIS
-32 QQTREFVRD
+32 QQTREFIRNHRTDDVRD
-41 HRTENV
+41 L
-47 RDVALHAKRTPDLDL
+47 ALHAKRTPDLDL

-74 ARTKLPRWAETDGII
+74 ARSKLPRWADTDGII

-103 TARYKAELAVRLM
+103 TARYKAELAARLM
-116 AADAAPMQSDATAR
+116 ASDGAPAQSDATAHAQ
-130 TRSGQSDG
+130 SEQSDE
-138 PHESTVSV
+138 PTVP
-146 TSTGAVPA
+146 TTTTDTAAP

-169 VDFSTMARNFAQ
+169 VDFSTMARDFAQ

-188 RDLCAIAR
+188 PDLCAIAR
-196 HNLDLLGLDDAQV
+196 HNLDLLGLGDAQV

-237 GGRTFAIADCTPDV
+237 GGRTFAIADCTPDI

-304 LRGQPDAVPVEDVP
+304 LRGQPDAVPVEDVTA
-318 VTVHCV
+318 TVHCV

-334 TVAADATGV
+334 TVMADAAGV
-343 RSVGTARHSD
+343 HAVGTARHPDDAATCAANAESIN
-353 GVVTGTTNV
+353 TNAV
-362 ESAND
+362 CTDSTD
-367 GETLTGS
+367 GEPVAEGGPTGN
-374 ADGAS
+374 AVGNP
-379 TGVTAGGTVVEN
+379 GN
-391 SPTTDADGDPV
+391 
-402 SHADDGL
+402 HADDGL

-419 AIMKAGCFAALSTA
+419 AMMKAGCFAALSSA
-433 FGVSQLAPN
+433 FGVPQLAPN

-449 TPVERFPGRAFRVTA
+449 TPVEGFPGRAFRVDA
-464 VMTMG
+464 IMTMG

-481 HANITTRNFPMSVSQ
+481 HANISTRNFPMSVNQ
-496 LRGRLKLQDGGDA
+496 LRSKLRLQDGGDA
-509 YLFATTDRD
+509 YLFATTDHNA
-518 DRRIIIRAT
+518 RRIIIRAT
-527 HL
+527 RL

>member
-1 MVVRQPFRHV
+1 M
-11 RADAAH
+11 
-17 AAHVTPITILLVEIS
+17 EIS
-32 QQTREFVRD
+32 QQTREFIRSHRTDDVRD
-41 HRTENV
+41 L
-47 RDVALHAKRTPDLDL
+47 ALHAKRTPDLDL

-74 ARTKLPRWAETDGII
+74 ARSKLPRWADTDGII

-103 TARYKAELAVRLM
+103 TARYKAELAARLM
-116 AADAAPMQSDATAR
+116 ASDGAPAQSDATAHAQ
-130 TRSGQSDG
+130 SEQSDE
-138 PHESTVSV
+138 PTVP
-146 TSTGAVPA
+146 TTTTDTAAP

-169 VDFSTMARNFAQ
+169 VDFSTMARDFAQ

-188 RDLCAIAR
+188 PDLCAIAR
-196 HNLDLLGLDDAQV
+196 HNLDLLGLGDAQV

-237 GGRTFAIADCTPDV
+237 GGRTFAIADCTPDI

-304 LRGQPDAVPVEDVP
+304 LRGQPDAVPVEDVT

-334 TVAADATGV
+334 TVMADAAGV
-343 RSVGTARHSD
+343 HAVGTARHPD
-353 GVVTGTTNV
+353 DAATCAANA
-362 ESAND
+362 ESVNANAVCTDSTD
-367 GETLTGS
+367 GEPVAEGGPTGN
-374 ADGAS
+374 AVGNP
-379 TGVTAGGTVVEN
+379 GN
-391 SPTTDADGDPV
+391 
-402 SHADDGL
+402 HADDGL

-419 AIMKAGCFAALSTA
+419 AMMKAGCFAALSSA
-433 FGVSQLAPN
+433 FGVPQLATN

-449 TPVERFPGRAFRVTA
+449 TPVEGFPGRAFRVAT

-481 HANITTRNFPMSVSQ
+481 HANIATRNFPMSVSQ

>member
-1 MVVRQPFRHV
+1 M
-11 RADAAH
+11 
-17 AAHVTPITILLVEIS
+17 
-32 QQTREFVRD
+32 
-41 HRTENV
+41 
-47 RDVALHAKRTPDLDL
+47 HAKRTPDLDL

-74 ARTKLPRWAETDGII
+74 ARTKLPQWADTDGII

-103 TARYKAELAVRLM
+103 TARYKAELATRLM
-116 AADAAPMQSDATAR
+116 A
-130 TRSGQSDG
+130 SDG
-138 PHESTVSV
+138 AP
-146 TSTGAVPA
+146 

-188 RDLCAIAR
+188 PDLCDIAR
-196 HNLDLLGLDDAQV
+196 HNLDLLGLGDAQV

-237 GGRTFAIADCTPDV
+237 GGRTFAIADCTPDI

-304 LRGQPDAVPVEDVP
+304 LRGQPDAVPVEDVT

-334 TVAADATGV
+334 TVMADAAGV
-343 RSVGTARHSD
+343 HAVGTARHPD
-353 GVVTGTTNV
+353 DAATCAANA
-362 ESAND
+362 ESINANAVCTDSTD
-367 GETLTGS
+367 GEPVAEGGPTGN
-374 ADGAS
+374 AVGNP
-379 TGVTAGGTVVEN
+379 GN
-391 SPTTDADGDPV
+391 
-402 SHADDGL
+402 HADDGL

-419 AIMKAGCFAALSTA
+419 AMMKAGCFAALSSA
-433 FGVSQLAPN
+433 FGVPQLAPN

-449 TPVERFPGRAFRVTA
+449 TPVEGFPGRAFRVDA
-464 VMTMG
+464 IMTMG

-481 HANITTRNFPMSVSQ
+481 HANIATRNFPMSVNQ

>member
-1 MVVRQPFRHV
+1 M
-11 RADAAH
+11 
-17 AAHVTPITILLVEIS
+17 EIS
-32 QQTREFVRD
+32 QQTREFIRSHRTDDVRD
-41 HRTENV
+41 L
-47 RDVALHAKRTPDLDL
+47 ALHAKRTPDLDL

-74 ARTKLPRWAETDGII
+74 ARTKLPQWADTDGII
-89 YPPHLSMEQCSSEP
+89 YPLHLSMEQCSSEP
-103 TARYKAELAVRLM
+103 TARYKAELATRLM
-116 AADAAPMQSDATAR
+116 ASDGAPAQSDIAAHAQSEQSDEPHDTTVSTTTADTAAPDIAS
-130 TRSGQSDG
+130 
-138 PHESTVSV
+138 
-146 TSTGAVPA
+146 A

-188 RDLCAIAR
+188 PDLCDIAR
-196 HNLDLLGLDDAQV
+196 HNLDLLGLGDAQV

-237 GGRTFAIADCTPDV
+237 GGRTFAIADCTPDI

-283 GTVREVHIVA
+283 STVREVHIVA

-304 LRGQPDAVPVEDVP
+304 LRGQPDAVPVEDVT

-334 TVAADATGV
+334 TVVADATGV
-343 RSVGTARHSD
+343 HSVGAARHSD
-353 GVVTGTTNV
+353 G
-362 ESAND
+362 A
-367 GETLTGS
+367 
-374 ADGAS
+374 A
-379 TGVTAGGTVVEN
+379 TGVTAGGTVAED
-391 SPTTDADGDPV
+391 SSTTDADGDPV

-419 AIMKAGCFAALSTA
+419 AIMKAGCFAALSSA
-433 FGVSQLAPN
+433 FRVPQLAPN
-442 SHLFVSD
+442 SHLFISD
-449 TPVERFPGRAFRVTA
+449 TSVEGFPGRAFRVAT

-481 HANITTRNFPMSVSQ
+481 HANIATRNFPMSVSQ

>member
-1 MVVRQPFRHV
+1 MFRCVHV
-11 RADAAH
+11 GAAH
-17 AAHVTPITILLVEIS
+17 AAHMTPITILLVEIS

-74 ARTKLPRWAETDGII
+74 ARSKLPRWADTDGII

-103 TARYKAELAVRLM
+103 TARYKAELAARLM
-116 AADAAPMQSDATAR
+116 ASDGAPAQSDATAHAQ
-130 TRSGQSDG
+130 SEQSDE
-138 PHESTVSV
+138 PTVP
-146 TSTGAVPA
+146 TTTTDTAAP

-169 VDFSTMARNFAQ
+169 VDFSTMARDFAQ

-188 RDLCAIAR
+188 PDLCAIAR
-196 HNLDLLGLDDAQV
+196 HNLDLLGLGDAQV

-237 GGRTFAIADCTPDV
+237 GGRTFAIADCTPDI

-304 LRGQPDAVPVEDVP
+304 LRGQPDAVPVEDVT

-334 TVAADATGV
+334 TVMADAAGV
-343 RSVGTARHSD
+343 HAVGTARHPD
-353 GVVTGTTNV
+353 DAATCAANA
-362 ESAND
+362 ESVNANAVCTDSTD
-367 GETLTGS
+367 GEPVAEGGPTGN
-374 ADGAS
+374 AVGNP
-379 TGVTAGGTVVEN
+379 GN
-391 SPTTDADGDPV
+391 
-402 SHADDGL
+402 HADDGL

-419 AIMKAGCFAALSTA
+419 AMMKAGCFAALSSA
-433 FGVSQLAPN
+433 FRVPQLAPN
-442 SHLFVSD
+442 SHLFISD
-449 TPVERFPGRAFRVTA
+449 TSVEGFPGRAFRVAT

-481 HANITTRNFPMSVSQ
+481 HANIATRNFPMSVSQ

>member
-1 MVVRQPFRHV
+1 MFRCVHV
-11 RADAAH
+11 GAAH
-17 AAHVTPITILLVEIS
+17 AAHMTPITILLVEIS
-32 QQTREFVRD
+32 QQTREFIRNHRTDDVRD
-41 HRTENV
+41 L
-47 RDVALHAKRTPDLDL
+47 ALHAKRTPDLDL

-74 ARTKLPRWAETDGII
+74 ARSKLPRWADTDGII

-103 TARYKAELAVRLM
+103 TARYKAELAARLM
-116 AADAAPMQSDATAR
+116 ASDGAPAQSDATAHAQ
-130 TRSGQSDG
+130 SEQSDE
-138 PHESTVSV
+138 PTVP
-146 TSTGAVPA
+146 TTTTDTAAP

-169 VDFSTMARNFAQ
+169 VDFSTMARDFAQ

-188 RDLCAIAR
+188 PDLCAIAR
-196 HNLDLLGLDDAQV
+196 HNLDLLGLGDAQV

-237 GGRTFAIADCTPDV
+237 GGRTFAIADCTPDI

-304 LRGQPDAVPVEDVP
+304 LRGQPDAVPVEDVT

-324 NITARGTERF
+324 NITAWGTERF
-334 TVAADATGV
+334 TVVADATGV
-343 RSVGTARHSD
+343 HSVGTARHSD
-353 GVVTGTTNV
+353 GAATGTTNI
-362 ESAND
+362 ESAKD
-367 GETLTGS
+367 GEALAGS
-374 ADGAS
+374 ADGAA
-379 TGVTAGGTVVEN
+379 TGVTAGGTVAED
-391 SPTTDADGDPV
+391 SSTTDADGDPGN
-402 SHADDGL
+402 HADDGL

-419 AIMKAGCFAALSTA
+419 AIMKAGCFAALSSA
-433 FGVSQLAPN
+433 FRVPQLAPN
-442 SHLFVSD
+442 SHLFISD
-449 TPVERFPGRAFRVTA
+449 TSVEGFPGRAFRVAT

-481 HANITTRNFPMSVSQ
+481 HANIATRNFPMSVSQ